1 MTYTVCFRNAAGG
14 DDTQRVG
21 HIGPFD
27 TLADAVRL
35 VMERIPAPSRPY
47 AAIEGAA
54 IEAGSSSVLHFDDIA
69 AAYARLP
76 KRELVDA

>member
-1 MTYTVCFRNAAGG
+1 MTYTVCFCNATNR

-47 AAIEGAA
+47 AIVEGAA
-54 IEAGSSSVLHFDDIA
+54 IEAGCGAALHFDEIA
-69 AAYARLP
+69 AVYQRMP

>member
-1 MTYTVCFRNAAGG
+1 MAYTVCFCNAGSR

-27 TLADAVRL
+27 TLPEAVRL

-47 AAIEGAA
+47 AAIE
-54 IEAGSSSVLHFDDIA
+54 AGSSTVLHFDDIA

-76 KRELVDA
+76 RRELMDA

>member
-1 MTYTVCFRNAAGG
+1 MTYTVCFCNATNR

-35 VMERIPAPSRPY
+35 VMEKIPAPSRPY
-47 AAIEGAA
+47 AAV
-54 IEAGSSSVLHFDDIA
+54 EAGCDSVLHFDEIA
-69 AAYARLP
+69 AVYRRLP
-76 KRELVDA
+76 KRELLDA